1 MATLP
6 TVNGIPVI
14 MPPPEGYVVDFDNPQ
29 RNSVTEAWWLFGVGN
44 VLCLLFM
51 LQHVYVRMF
60 LRRQIKLEDGCLFM
74 AYGFSL
80 ALQGIIMREFARGI
94 MGTHSWEMPLDKF
107 LLFLKALY
115 MLPILYNPVQGGAK
129 LALLLV
135 YRRLAPQK
143 WFAILVWTVIFIVVG
158 SSTAIMFATIFPC
171 KPVESAWNIMTPGE
185 CIDRPALYQATAIL
199 GAITDLMVLAVPIP
213 VVITLQI
220 APKQKIALIAAFSIG
235 GVTAFTSIMRL
246 HALITSM
253 GSIDQPWGGGPVL
266 LWILAETNL
275 SCICGTLPTIKPFL
289 NHIAPRILG
298 STRNNSK
305 YPAQSGGLSTGGP
318 ATFGGTGGEA
328 NSKNR
333 NRADKYERFSDDI
346 MYPLETVVA
355 VGVGERP
362 SSDSIQL
369 ARSDSGSDKAI
380 VPNNNIM
387 QTKTATVSYENR
399 T

>member
-29 RNSVTEAWWLFGVGN
+29 RNSVTEAWWLFGAGN
-44 VLCLLFM
+44 VFCLLFM

-60 LRRQIKLEDGCLFM
+60 LRRQIKLEDVCLFI

-80 ALQGIIMREFARGI
+80 ALQGIIMREFAHGV

-107 LLFLKALY
+107 LRFLKALY

-135 YRRLAPQK
+135 YRRLAPQR
-143 WFAILVWTVIFIVVG
+143 WFMILVWIVMFIVVG
-158 SSTAIMFATIFPC
+158 SSTAIMFAAIFPC
-171 KPVESAWNIMTPGE
+171 KPVESAWNIMIPGE

-199 GAITDLMVLAVPIP
+199 GAITDIMVLAVPIP
-213 VVITLQI
+213 VVATLQI
-220 APKQKIALIAAFSIG
+220 ARKQKIALIAAFSIG
-235 GVTAFTSIMRL
+235 GITAFTSIMRL

-253 GSIDQPWGGGPVL
+253 GNIDQPWGGGPVL

-289 NHIAPRILG
+289 NHIAPRLLG
-298 STRNNSK
+298 STRSSSK
-305 YPAQSGGLSTGGP
+305 YPVHSGGLSTGGP
-318 ATFGGTGGEA
+318 ATFGGTGA
-328 NSKNR
+328 DAHSKNR
-333 NRADKYERFSDDI
+333 NRPDKYERFDDDI

-355 VGVGERP
+355 VGVGERS
-362 SSDSIQL
+362 SSDSIQH

-380 VPNNNIM
+380 VSDNNIL
-387 QTKTATVSYENR
+387 QTKTATVTYEKR
-399 T
+399 